1 MGKSASMSNLRKIK
15 QQIKFSLHNLS
26 AENAH
31 YDFESICR
39 HFSRKRLGLNILP
52 ATGPVSAGG
61 DQGRD
66 FETYTIIPEVVPY
79 LEKNKKIIP
88 TKAAFVC
95 TTQLK
100 GVPSK
105 IKDDVKKAISSGD
118 KIDIVYSFSLK
129 DVPISKRHDLQKW
142 AIETYSIKLEIID
155 GEALSE
161 ELATNDLFW
170 IAEEY
175 LHIPAD
181 LFPRVDDI
189 DYLKL
194 KERWESKKAARPNY
208 ADFNEVRALAR
219 RSLFDDAL
227 KQDLS
232 FWLKKI
238 IQFSEISLAP
248 SEFRRKALYEVI
260 ALRIRG
266 MKSLRGWEK
275 YVYSYFDADKGFNHQ
290 IEAQEACVVLT
301 YSLGASLRG
310 AADFPE
316 KDLKR
321 WKSLIEDYVED
332 ELQKDY
338 PKTIQAALFELKG
351 HLLLSDHDIEG
362 ALSWWLKV
370 VPIIEDTPLFPL
382 ERFSDVLTAII
393 PIVKNNSKFDELT
406 AKVDELLASRIGNFA
421 VADKCRDRAL
431 EYEKGG
437 DLLEALRELH
447 KAKVNWFA
455 NETLYGSLLSMMLI
469 SNIYFELGLLYAA
482 KYYAMA
488 VIYIANRSGN
498 DKVKSFITRGFIDL
512 FETEYG
518 NGEWA
523 HFLEHADFALRSLGT
538 FSKDLEDLASEKEYQ
553 KILFYSSTVYAL
565 THIFDKGKI
574 FEYVKKRID
583 SWGIQ
588 ELKDDLIPMAEKSWA
603 KVNSDELIKK
613 IKTEFKGLLFNDIG
627 LRRESRWQACGIKW
641 RFSWENSLYNNAK
654 AEQLISLIQIILA
667 EMADKDLCLL
677 STNAE
682 VRISFGDNFHVEQS
696 PSNDLSAWS
705 VVFPSKL
712 PKGKEEVQ
720 NYHMYALGIATAIIA
735 ELSLLP
741 SKRIEKEIKELF
753 KQGLMSKVMSG
764 SSYEV
769 VFVDLTPK
777 DLYEEI
783 LPLKQIDYL
792 KAIEIDSQPH
802 ALLSWRED
810 LLDRYNHKEEL
821 EKIKKRYKRSIV
833 PIRQTLKQLNK
844 WAEFRQVVGKLK
856 NENWKDWHI
865 LMSLAQ
871 IAVNYRINKIGHNG
885 FKEMND
891 LFFKEIDKEESEE
904 SLSVPLSVFN
914 ERAIRNS
921 LLMTLPSTLK
931 ILGLEIKAKT
941 PNASAI
947 NNFLSKRLNYWDN
960 DVKHDKIFDI

>member
-1 MGKSASMSNLRKIK
+1 MSNFRKIK
-15 QQIKFSLHNLS
+15 QHIKFSLHNLG

-79 LEKNKKIIP
+79 LEKNKKIIL
-88 TKAAFVC
+88 TKAAFAC

-100 GVPSK
+100 SVPSK
-105 IKDDVKKAISSGD
+105 IKDDIKKATSSSD
-118 KIDIVYSFSLK
+118 KVDIVYYFSLK
-129 DVPISKRHDLQKW
+129 DVPISKRHDLQEW
-142 AIETYSIKLEIID
+142 AIKTYFIKLEIID

-181 LFPRVDDI
+181 LFPGVDDI

-194 KERWESKKAARPNY
+194 KERWGSKKAARPNY

-227 KQDLS
+227 KQDLP
-232 FWLKKI
+232 FWLKKL
-238 IQFSEISLAP
+238 IQFSEISLAS
-248 SEFRRKALYEVI
+248 SEFKRKALYEVV

-275 YVYSYFDADKGFNHQ
+275 YVYSYFDADKGFSHQ

-301 YSLGASLRG
+301 YSIGALFRG

-316 KDLKR
+316 EDLKK
-321 WKSLIEDYVED
+321 WKSLINDYVED
-332 ELQKDY
+332 ELQRDY
-338 PKTIQAALFELKG
+338 PKTIQATLFELKG
-351 HLLLSDHDIEG
+351 SLSLIDHDIERT
-362 ALSWWLKV
+362 LSWWSKI
-370 VPIIEDTPLFPL
+370 VPIIEETPLFPL

-393 PIVKNNSKFDELT
+393 PIVKNNPKFNELT
-406 AKVDELLASRIGNFA
+406 AKVDELVASRIGNFA

-431 EYEKGG
+431 EYKKNG

-447 KAKVNWFA
+447 RAKVNWFA

-482 KYYAMA
+482 KYYAMT
-488 VIYIANRSGN
+488 VIFIASRSDN
-498 DKVKSFITRGFIDL
+498 DKVKSFITKGFIEL

-523 HFLEHADFALRSLGT
+523 HFIEHAGFALRSLGI
-538 FSKDLEDLASEKEYQ
+538 FSKDLNDPVSEKEYL
-553 KILFYSSTVYAL
+553 KILFYSSTVYAV
-565 THIFDKGKI
+565 THIFDKGRV

-588 ELKDDLIPMAEKSWA
+588 ELKNDLIPIAEKSWA
-603 KVNSDELIKK
+603 KVSSDELIEK
-613 IKTEFKGLLFNDIG
+613 IKSEFKGPLFNDIG
-627 LRRESRWQACGIKW
+627 LQRESQWQACGIKW
-641 RFSWENSLYNNAK
+641 HFYWENSLHNNAK

-667 EMADKDLCLL
+667 EIADKDFYLL

-682 VRISFGDNFHVEQS
+682 VRISFGDRFHVEQS
-696 PSNDLSAWS
+696 PSNYLSAWS
-705 VVFPSKL
+705 VVFPSGPPGGKL
-712 PKGKEEVQ
+712 EIQ
-720 NYHMYALGIATAIIA
+720 DYHINTLGIATVIIA

-741 SKRIEKEIKELF
+741 MQRIEEEIKVLF
-753 KQGLMSKVMSG
+753 EQGLTSKVMSG
-764 SSYEV
+764 NSYEV

-777 DLYEEI
+777 DLYEEV
-783 LPLKQIDYL
+783 LSLKQIDYL
-792 KAIEIDSQPH
+792 KSIKMNSQPH
-802 ALLSWRED
+802 MFLSWRD
-810 LLDRYNHKEEL
+810 GLLDIYNHKVEL
-821 EKIKKRYKRSIV
+821 KKIERRYKRSII
-833 PIRQTLKQLNK
+833 PIKQTLKQLNK
-844 WAEFRQVVGKLK
+844 QTEFLEIVKKLR

-871 IAVNYRINKIGHNG
+871 IAVNYRVNKLG
-885 FKEMND
+885 FSDFKKMND
-891 LFFKEIDKEESEE
+891 LFFTEMDKEESKE
-904 SLSVPLSVFN
+904 SPSIPLSIFS
-914 ERAIRNS
+914 EKAIRYS
-921 LLMTLPSTLK
+921 LFLSLISTLK
-931 ILGLEIKAKT
+931 ILGLEVKAKT
-941 PNASAI
+941 PNTNAI
-947 NNFLSKRLNYWDN
+947 NNFLSKRLNYWEN
-960 DVKHDKIFDI
+960 DIKHDKIFNV